1 VNRAIARS
9 VLLVRR
15 SVGCQAQL
23 GLVAVG
29 SVDRSVLAVGVSM
42 CGNLV
47 GRGHGG
53 PGLPAS
59 CRSMIGGRFGYQRS
73 RSGRRAVFTLVL
85 VMMMWRWVLC
95 RVVVVAVFGFD
106 KVPWNGDGW
115 IRCVVDPHCGE

>member
-29 SVDRSVLAVGVSM
+29 SVDRSVLAVGV
-42 CGNLV
+42 GTRRNLV
-47 GRGHGG
+47 GGGHGG

-59 CRSMIGGRFGYQRS
+59 RM
-73 RSGRRAVFTLVL
+73 
-85 VMMMWRWVLC
+85 
-95 RVVVVAVFGFD
+95 
-106 KVPWNGDGW
+106 
-115 IRCVVDPHCGE
+115 